1 MSVNQTQAMTTLS
14 YLLGENSVPT
24 SSIADSRKN
33 FIQST
38 VDEIYRAYPWTFSS
52 TNATLTL
59 ASGIATLPADFDY
72 QHKIYGYFYNGD
84 VQTALEE
91 INIGDSDMYIQ
102 NQNRFWV
109 EHISGGTYQIK
120 TKDNAYSNVVVKYQ
134 SASPTINASVSTPF
148 NDVNV
153 IALGARRYVKLS
165 ENPDADVSQDEALF
179 QRRLQEIIAQVQ
191 VNRPLR
197 KHRNVYY
204 ANNYR
209 LGEN

>member
-1 MSVNQTQAMTTLS
+1 MITQTQALTTLS

-24 SSIADSRKN
+24 SSVLDSRKN
-33 FIQST
+33 FIQNT
-38 VDEIYRAYPWTFSS
+38 LNEIYRAYPWSFAAA
-52 TNATLTL
+52 NATLTF

-72 QHKIYGYFYNGD
+72 QHKIYGYFYNGST
-84 VQTALEE
+84 QTQLDE

-102 NQNRFWV
+102 NQYKFWI
-109 EHISGGTYQIK
+109 EHVIDDTFQIK
-120 TKDNAYSNVVVKYQ
+120 TKDTNYTTAVISYQ
-134 SASPTINASVSTPF
+134 TEVPTLSSTVSTPF
-148 NDVNV
+148 NDANI
-153 IALGARRYVKLS
+153 IALGAKRYVKAS
-165 ENPDADVSQDEALF
+165 ENPDADISQDEALF
-179 QRRLQEIIAQVQ
+179 QKRLNEVIGAVQ